1 MYRIVFVPGIG
12 YALYGFEVQL
22 QGFRRLSRF
31 YRKYDKFYKREMT
44 SRNLIVVPL
53 M

>member
-1 MYRIVFVPGIG
+1 MYRVIFVPGMG
-12 YALYGFEVQL
+12 YALYGFEVQV
-22 QGFRRLSRF
+22 QGFRRLTRF

-44 SRNLIVVPL
+44 PRNLIVGIL

>member
-1 MYRIVFVPGIG
+1 MYRIIFVPGIG
-12 YALYGFEVQL
+12 YALYGFEVQM

-31 YRKYDKFYKREMT
+31 YRKYDKFYKREMA
-44 SRNLIVVPL
+44 SRNLIVGQL

>member
-1 MYRIVFVPGIG
+1 MYRIVFVPSIG

-31 YRKYDKFYKREMT
+31 YRKYEKFYKREMK
-44 SRNLIVVPL
+44 SRNLIVGAF

>member
-1 MYRIVFVPGIG
+1 MYRIIFIPGMG

-31 YRKYDKFYKREMT
+31 YRKYGKFYKREMK
-44 SRNLIVVPL
+44 SRNLIVGTF